1 MNRYEVDDI
10 VIEAMT
16 DYLEN
21 LDQDDLIAVWNEYT
35 EDSCH
40 DEDRIYPMWE
50 LDELMSGLNFSE
62 ALSKIDTDN
71 FDFNDEFLYDSI
83 YGLRSTDDLD
93 DVIEIDYI
101 IDHVIYEDGDFR
113 EWYPELKKVGD
124 LFREALALDDD
135 DLDE

>member
-1 MNRYEVDDI
+1 MNRYEVDDV
-10 VIEAMT
+10 VIKAMT

-40 DEDRIYPMWE
+40 NEDRIYPMWE

-83 YGLRSTDDLD
+83 YGLRSTGDLD

-124 LFREALALDDD
+124 LFREELALDED